1 MTANAIVTSDE
12 ITTDI
17 KVNGYLDLVLRWR

>member
-17 KVNGYLDLVLRWR
+17 KVNGYVDLALRWR